1 MNANNKNYIIGF
13 SNLISKI
20 QGYSLKNLLF
30 LYKIFKDISIFA
42 LIHLKEIII
51 LLFNKQNRKTTLTLF
66 LLSIILIN
74 LFRLIKYYLKIL
86 RKSKLEKV
94 KVISINTSSNL
105 KPKSNQISI
114 ECDSKKINDAEL
126 KTNKMIVFNNIVK
139 ENKRD
144 VELITKLEKI
154 KKCVETQ
161 NKIRVKNNLPKENL
175 NTPFYNILN
184 LYINDILKK
193 N

>member
-1 MNANNKNYIIGF
+1 
-13 SNLISKI
+13 
-20 QGYSLKNLLF
+20 
-30 LYKIFKDISIFA
+30 
-42 LIHLKEIII
+42 
-51 LLFNKQNRKTTLTLF
+51 
-66 LLSIILIN
+66 
-74 LFRLIKYYLKIL
+74 LKIL